1 MVNHRSGTGIKKP
14 ARRPVFRNRR
24 SGSKITKV
32 ITWQLVLEQQQEQQ
46 LVQRPEQQ
54 QERRQER
61 QQQELEQQ
69 PGQQEQPGLLFCH
82 KQKQQERSE
91 QQPEVIVSFSSL

>member
-1 MVNHRSGTGIKKP
+1 MANDSDNSDIKKP

-24 SGSKITKV
+24 SGSKIAEA

-46 LVQRPEQQ
+46 VQQ
-54 QERRQER
+54 QERRQVQLER
-61 QQQELEQQ
+61 QQQELGQQ

>member
-24 SGSKITKV
+24 SGSKIAKA
-32 ITWQLVLEQQQEQQ
+32 ITWQLVQEQQ
-46 LVQRPEQQ
+46 LVQERLQEQQ
-54 QERRQER
+54 QQVQQER
-61 QQQELEQQ
+61 QQQELGQQ